1 MHIKVL
7 CKLESDPD
15 GISMLFRKS
24 LKKSYL
30 FYSKSIFLYLSH
42 PGFHEKINILIELI
56 SYIIV
61 CNETAYVLFI

>member
-30 FYSKSIFLYLSH
+30 FYSKSIFLYPSH